1 MVDYV
6 IPGNDDAIRAVKLI
20 TGVMANAV
28 CEAQGLELVDY
39 VSENKKEDGKE
50 IMEKALETVKK
61 KERRFEDRKPFDKNR
76 NFKNNRRNDNK
87 PVQKKET
94 VKEDAKQEVK
104 EEKANTNLNDLTVSE
119 LREMAKEKDIKG
131 YSTMKKAELVDALK

>member
-1 MVDYV
+1 MI

-20 TGVMANAV
+20 TGVMANAI

-61 KERRFEDRKPFDKNR
+61 KEPRRFEDENQFDKNK
-76 NFKNNRRNDNK
+76 NFKNRK
-87 PVQKKET
+87 PEI
-94 VKEDAKQEVK
+94 ANK
-104 EEKANTNLNDLTVSE
+104 EE
-119 LREMAKEKDIKG
+119 AK
-131 YSTMKKAELVDALK
+131 KKLKK